1 MDRSTSFNYFLKYR
15 LLGPIGKL
23 SDMEKP
29 RVVALAVGV
38 AWWLLLILLGMGAEL
53 PFLLLG
59 VFTIM
64 FVYLWVTTPKTV
76 QTQYVSPDEIK
87 VTIICS
93 KCGVSY
99 DESNK
104 NCPNCGAPP

>member
-1 MDRSTSFNYFLKYR
+1 MQR
-15 LLGPIGKL
+15 
-23 SDMEKP
+23 P
-29 RVVALAVGV
+29 RVVALAAGV
-38 AWWLLLILLGMGAEL
+38 AWWLLLILLGMGAEV

-64 FVYLWVTTPKTV
+64 FVYLWVTTPKAV
-76 QTQYVSPDEIK
+76 QTQYVNLDEIK
-87 VTIICS
+87 VTIICW
-93 KCGVSY
+93 KCGLSY